1 MWRPERV
8 PTRRRGAAALGPR
21 GPGALL
27 RPRGHRLLATADAE
41 LVPEPAPRSELS
53 PRLGPGSRVPGPL
66 LPWPPNKPERKRCIV
81 STRRMDRINLKSKGP
96 LPARPT
102 PLPTPWPYHSSWG
115 CFPAARSARAGVG
128 LASSSQLLC
137 LPRKFLAP
145 IPSFACLDRPS
156 PYLSGPA
163 ALPAPPLLHSPSTH
177 ILGAAA

>member
-102 PLPTPWPYHSSWG
+102 PLAYPLALPLVLGLLPCSKVGQGWSGTGLLLTASLSSPEVSCSHS
-115 CFPAARSARAGVG
+115 F
-128 LASSSQLLC
+128 LC
-137 LPRKFLAP
+137 LP
-145 IPSFACLDRPS
+145 
-156 PYLSGPA
+156 
-163 ALPAPPLLHSPSTH
+163 
-177 ILGAAA
+177 